1 MVENPE
7 SFPEQTDVAH
17 LRESRHELAELRA
30 EADGLSDAVLAN
42 RAELDARL
50 AAVVE
55 NFSPA
60 RVDPVD
66 RAILRLAAH
75 EIFTAAVSP
84 AVAINEAI
92 ELAKRYGSSDSGRF
106 VNGVLD
112 KLAKG

>member
-84 AVAINEAI
+84 AVA
-92 ELAKRYGSSDSGRF
+92 KRYGSSDSGRF